1 MLLFS
6 AILVIFA
13 GALLAPLFGR
23 RGEGPGALWIAVPP
37 LVSFVLLA
45 VEWGA
50 AGFGAVPL
58 QVSWEWFPSLGAS
71 FDLRLDGLSA
81 LMAMLV
87 SGIGLLVA
95 VYSAGYMKGH
105 PQYGRFGLFLLL
117 FMGSMVGLVLSDD
130 LILLFVFWELTSVT
144 SYLLIGFNHEEE
156 GARRNALQALLVT
169 GLGAVAMLAGFV
181 LIGMETGTFR
191 ISELGGHAAVLAES
205 PFYLAIVVL
214 VLLGAFTKSAQV
226 PFHFWLPNAMV
237 APTPVSAFLH
247 SATMVKAGVFL
258 IAVLTPALG
267 GTPLWNGLLLG
278 FGGATFLTA
287 VVLGLFQADLKGI
300 LAYTTLGV
308 LGLLTMLLGVGTE
321 LAFEAMVLFLLG
333 HALYKA
339 CLFMTSGAVD
349 HETGTRDVTVLRGLR
364 RAMPLTMIAAS
375 LAALSMSGFPP
386 FLGFIAKEYVYTA
399 GLAATG
405 LPMVA
410 LPVAFVGNFIMVA
423 LALKAGFSPF
433 FGKPAGN
440 LPRHPHEAPWSMWI
454 GPLVLGCLGLV
465 LGLFPG
471 FVSHV
476 IIGAAAST
484 IAGETLDLHVKL
496 WHGLNP
502 ALFISAVTIAAGIVL
517 YNGRRFF
524 WRRHESFNAFWRP
537 RGAEA
542 VYDHLF
548 AGIIRFAKW
557 QTKRLQSGYLH
568 RYVFIIAVSTIA
580 LVGWGF
586 WAFDGFPALPAD
598 LPPPDLL
605 FAGLIVALMV
615 SAVAAVVTTNRI
627 TALVCLGVVGFGI
640 ALLFVYFGAPDLAIT
655 QLMVETLTVVLL
667 MFAIYRLPPMRRLS
681 SRRTHSRDVLLAAV
695 FGLSVTGLV
704 LVATAIQVDS
714 PISDKLTEMSYA
726 EAHGRD
732 IVNVILVDFRALDT
746 LGEITVIAVAALG
759 ISAMIARR
767 PRRKKESE
775 R

>member
-13 GALLAPLFGR
+13 GALFAPVVSR
-23 RGEGPGALWIAVPP
+23 RGMGPGALFIAVPP
-37 LVSFVLLA
+37 LVSFVLVA
-45 VEWGA
+45 VVWVTTGY
-50 AGFGAVPL
+50 GTDPFRI
-58 QVSWEWFPSLGAS
+58 SWEWFPALGVS

-81 LMAMLV
+81 LMALLV
-87 SGIGLLVA
+87 TGIGLLVS

-117 FMGSMVGLVLSDD
+117 FMGSMVGLVLSDN
-130 LILLFVFWELTSVT
+130 LILLFVFWELTSIT

-156 GARRNALQALLVT
+156 GARKNALQALLVT
-169 GLGAVAMLAGFV
+169 GFGAVAMLAGFV
-181 LIGMETGTFR
+181 LIGMETGTYLL
-191 ISELGGHAAVLAES
+191 SELGEYSSILTGS
-205 PFYLAIVVL
+205 PFYPAIVTL

-237 APTPVSAFLH
+237 APTPVSTFLH

-258 IAVLTPALG
+258 LAVLTPALG
-267 GTPLWNGLLLG
+267 GTLLWNGLLIG

-287 VVLGLFQADLKGI
+287 VVLGLFQPDLKKI

-339 CLFMTSGAVD
+339 CLFMTSGAID
-349 HETGTRDVTVLRGLR
+349 HEAGTRDVTILRGLR
-364 RAMPLTMIAAS
+364 RAMPVTMIAAV

-386 FLGFIAKEYVYTA
+386 FLGFIGKEYVYKA

-410 LPVAFVGNFIMVA
+410 LPVAFVGNFIMMA
-423 LALKAGFSPF
+423 LALKAGVSPF
-433 FGKPAGN
+433 FGKPAEN
-440 LPRHPHEAPWSMWI
+440 LPKHPHEAPWSMWI
-454 GPLVLGCLGLV
+454 GPLLLGILGLAF
-465 LGLFPG
+465 GLFPG

-484 IAGETLDLHVKL
+484 IAGETLELHVKL
-496 WHGLNP
+496 WHGLNV
-502 ALFISAVTIAAGIVL
+502 ALFISGVTLAAGIFL
-517 YNGRRFF
+517 YSGRRFF
-524 WRRHESFNAFWRP
+524 WRRHEAFNSFWRP

-568 RYVFIIAVSTIA
+568 RYVFIIAVSTIG

-586 WAFDGFPALPAD
+586 WAFDSFPALPAA
-598 LPPPDLL
+598 LVPPDLL

-615 SAVAAVVTTNRI
+615 ATVAVVITTNRI

-667 MFAIYRLPPMRRLS
+667 MFAIYRLPAMRLLS
-681 SRRTHSRDVLLAAV
+681 SKRTRSRDAVLAAV
-695 FGLSVTGLV
+695 FGLFVTGLV
-704 LVATAIQVDS
+704 MVATAIQVDL
-714 PISDKLTEMSYA
+714 PISGKLTEMSYT

-767 PRRKKESE
+767 PRREKESE